1 MLRQHGLFCVGF
13 VVLCGLALW
22 LWLGG
27 GADRIALW
35 AASEQREVQNG
46 LARAL
51 RAVRAGEPAAWLGL
65 LGLCFTYGFVHA
77 AGPGHGKLI
86 MGGYA
91 LARDVPRA
99 KLVIMTLAGA
109 LGQAVTAILLV
120 YAGVFVLGWGRAQMT
135 GLADGSLALVSA
147 VAIVAVGLWLFW
159 RGIARWRSANSAAD
173 DGHTHGAS
181 CGHAHGPDLADIA
194 QTQSMSDAVAVILAV
209 AIRPCTGALF
219 VLILTYGMG
228 IWLAGI
234 AGAVVMA
241 LGTAVLTLCVAL
253 GIGAARSGLAARLN
267 GPAGLRSMAGLEILA
282 GLCVVLVSGQVAL
295 RLI

>member
-1 MLRQHGLFCVGF
+1 MLRQHGLFGLGLA
-13 VVLCGLALW
+13 VLCALALW

-27 GADRIALW
+27 GADRIAIW

-51 RAVRAGEPAAWLGL
+51 RAVRAGEPAAWLAL
-65 LGLCFTYGFVHA
+65 LGLCFAYGFVHA

-99 KLVIMTLAGA
+99 KLITMTLAGA
-109 LGQAVTAILLV
+109 MGQAVTAVLLV

-147 VAIVAVGLWLFW
+147 LAIVAVGIWLCW
-159 RGIARWRSANSAAD
+159 RGIARWRSARGQASHD
-173 DGHTHGAS
+173 HDAS
-181 CGHAHGPDLADIA
+181 CGHSHGPDVADIA
-194 QTQSMSDAVAVILAV
+194 HSRSLSDAVAVILAV

-219 VLILTYGMG
+219 VLIVTYGMG
-228 IWLAGI
+228 IGLAGI
-234 AGAVVMA
+234 AGAFVMA
-241 LGTAVLTLCVAL
+241 LGTAVLTLSVAL
-253 GIGAARSGLAARLN
+253 GIGAARSGLAARLD
-267 GPAGLRSMAGLEILA
+267 GPAGLQSMAGLEILA

-295 RLI
+295 RLF